1 MSISKEEIDNIAE
14 LSRLELSAEE
24 KEKFGEQLG
33 SILDYVEQ
41 LSEVDTADVEP
52 TAQVSGLI
60 DVWREDTVQEWDRDE
75 VENALSQGKLEGGQ
89 VKVKRVL

>member
-41 LSEVDTADVEP
+41 LSEVDTTDVEP

>member
-41 LSEVDTADVEP
+41 LSEVDTTDVEP

-60 DVWREDTVQEWDRDE
+60 DV
-75 VENALSQGKLEGGQ
+75 
-89 VKVKRVL
+89 